1 MKLKWKTCFK
11 VAASLFV
18 LFLCMHYWSSAANLL
33 SMVFSAAGSL
43 FIGCIVAYLVN
54 ILMRFYEKHY
64 FTNAQKS
71 ALIKS
76 RRPVCMIAAFVTLIA
91 VVVLVIWL
99 IVPQLVSCVQ
109 LLLAEV
115 PAAVRNIIVWGRSNG
130 IIPENILDALGQIN
144 WQERIN
150 QIIGVLTSGI
160 GSAAE
165 ILITSVSSVF
175 SGVVTALLSAIFAIY
190 ILAGKEKLASQ
201 FLRLGNRYLKPA
213 WMGKVRYVV
222 DTMNDCFHK
231 YVVGQCI
238 EAVILG
244 GLCTVGMLILQLPY
258 ALMIGAVIAFT
269 ALIPVAGAY
278 IGGAI
283 GAFIIL
289 MESPVKALIFL
300 IFLVILQQLEGNI
313 IYPRVV
319 GSSLGLPAIW
329 VLAAVT
335 VGGGVMGIPGMLLGV
350 PLAAT
355 VYRLIRNDVNKAVIA
370 EGSMNAD
377 ASIEQNDPPGDH
389 ASNSAD
395 G

>member
-1 MKLKWKTCFK
+1 MKLKWQTCFR
-11 VAASLFV
+11 VVVSLFV
-18 LFLCMHYWSSAANLL
+18 LFLCIQYWPSAANFL
-33 SMVFSAAGSL
+33 SMAFSAAAPL
-43 FIGCIVAYLVN
+43 FIGCVVAYLVN

-64 FTNAQKS
+64 FPNTGKGV
-71 ALIKS
+71 LTKS
-76 RRPVCMIAAFVTLIA
+76 RRPVCMLAAFITLIA

-99 IVPQLVSCVQ
+99 IVPQLASCVQ
-109 LLLAEV
+109 LLLVEI
-115 PAAVRNIIVWGRSNG
+115 PAAVQELIAWGRANG
-130 IIPENILDALGQIN
+130 VIPENILDMLGQID
-144 WQERIN
+144 WRGRIN
-150 QIIGVLTSGI
+150 QIVSVLTTGI
-160 GSAAE
+160 GSATE
-165 ILITSVSSVF
+165 ILITSVSFVF

-190 ILAGKEKLASQ
+190 ILSGKEKMASQ
-201 FLRLGNRYLKPA
+201 FSRLGNRYLKPA
-213 WMGKVRYVV
+213 WLCKVRYIL

-231 YVVGQCI
+231 YVVGQCV

-244 GLCTVGMLILQLPY
+244 GLCTVGMLILRLPY
-258 ALMIGAVIAFT
+258 AVMIGAVIAFT

-278 IGGAI
+278 IGGGI

-300 IFLVILQQLEGNI
+300 IFLVVLQQLEGNI

-355 VYRLIRNDVNKAVIA
+355 VYRLISRDVNTAA
-370 EGSMNAD
+370 GSEGKESAGIH
-377 ASIEQNDPPGDH
+377 SDH
-389 ASNSAD
+389 VETHSNSTV
-395 G
+395 

>member
-11 VAASLFV
+11 VAVSLFV

-33 SMVFSAAGSL
+33 SMVFSAAGPL

-64 FTNAQKS
+64 FPRTQTGS
-71 ALIKS
+71 LVKS
-76 RRPVCMIAAFVTLIA
+76 RRPVCMIAAFITLIA
-91 VVVLVIWL
+91 VVVLVVWL

-115 PAAVRNIIVWGRSNG
+115 PAAVRNIIAWGRSNG

-144 WQERIN
+144 WRERIN
-150 QIIGVLTSGI
+150 QIVDVLTTGI

-190 ILAGKEKLASQ
+190 ILAGKEKLADQ

-231 YVVGQCI
+231 YVVGQCV

-244 GLCTVGMLILQLPY
+244 GLCTVGMLILRLPY

-300 IFLVILQQLEGNI
+300 IFLVVLQQLEGNI

-370 EGSMNAD
+370 EGSMHAD
-377 ASIEQNDPPGDH
+377 ASIEQKDSPGDH
-389 ASNSAD
+389 ASDSAD

>member
-1 MKLKWKTCFK
+1 
-11 VAASLFV
+11 
-18 LFLCMHYWSSAANLL
+18 
-33 SMVFSAAGSL
+33 
-43 FIGCIVAYLVN
+43 
-54 ILMRFYEKHY
+54 
-64 FTNAQKS
+64 
-71 ALIKS
+71 
-76 RRPVCMIAAFVTLIA
+76 MIAAFITLIA
-91 VVVLVIWL
+91 VVVLVVWL

-115 PAAVRNIIVWGRSNG
+115 PAAVRNIIAWGRSNG

-144 WQERIN
+144 WRERIN
-150 QIIGVLTSGI
+150 QIVDVLTTGI

-190 ILAGKEKLASQ
+190 ILAGKEKLADQ

-231 YVVGQCI
+231 YVVGQCV

-244 GLCTVGMLILQLPY
+244 GLCTVGMLILRLPY

-300 IFLVILQQLEGNI
+300 IFLVVLQQLEGNI

-355 VYRLIRNDVNKAVIA
+355 IYRLIRNDVNKAVIA
-370 EGSMNAD
+370 EGSMHAD
-377 ASIEQNDPPGDH
+377 ASIEQKDSPGDH
-389 ASNSAD
+389 ASDSAD

>member
-1 MKLKWKTCFK
+1 MIILYIL
-11 VAASLFV
+11 AALLAMFLLYI
-18 LFLCMHYWSSAANLL
+18 LFL
-33 SMVFSAAGSL
+33 G
-43 FIGCIVAYLVN
+43 
-54 ILMRFYEKHY
+54 
-64 FTNAQKS
+64 
-71 ALIKS
+71 
-76 RRPVCMIAAFVTLIA
+76 
-91 VVVLVIWL
+91 
-99 IVPQLVSCVQ
+99 
-109 LLLAEV
+109 
-115 PAAVRNIIVWGRSNG
+115 
-130 IIPENILDALGQIN
+130 
-144 WQERIN
+144 IN

-190 ILAGKEKLASQ
+190 ILAGKEKLADQ

-300 IFLVILQQLEGNI
+300 IFLVVLQQLEGNI

-389 ASNSAD
+389 ASDSTD